1 MKYDKA
7 IVVDANIIIRAIL
20 GTTVR
25 NIIVSHAEKTAFY
38 TSSLSIE
45 EVHKHLPK
53 LFEKRGQDP
62 SKAMDL
68 LNSLSGFI
76 SEVPTELLLQ
86 LKNKAL
92 QRIAIRDADDWHIVA
107 TALLIDC
114 PIWTEDT
121 DFFGAGIPIWT
132 TDRVQLFLTDD

>member
-7 IVVDANIIIRAIL
+7 IVVDANIIIRAVL

-45 EVHKHLPK
+45 EVNKHLPK

-62 SKAMDL
+62 SKAVTL

-76 SEVPTELLLQ
+76 SEVPTDFLLQ

-92 QRIAIRDADDWHIVA
+92 QRIAIRDEDDWHIVA

-121 DFFGAGIPIWT
+121 DFFGTGIPIWT